1 MLAKTGLPI
10 SVHNLDT
17 LKYLVSSAE
26 QQSEANKLI
35 CEVLEN
41 YGNIMENEI
50 PHIPHPVSGVLDLSS
65 KTYVPCFRIVE

>member
-26 QQSEANKLI
+26 QQSEANKVI
-35 CEVLEN
+35 CEVLQN

-50 PHIPHPVSGVLDLSS
+50 SHIPHPVSRVLDLYSMLH
-65 KTYVPCFRIVE
+65 VFVL